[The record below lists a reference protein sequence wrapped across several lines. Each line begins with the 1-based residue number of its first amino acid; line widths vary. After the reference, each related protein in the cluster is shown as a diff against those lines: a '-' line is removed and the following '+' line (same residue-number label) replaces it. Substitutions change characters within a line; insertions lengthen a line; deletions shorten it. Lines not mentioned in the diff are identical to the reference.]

1 MLAFGNWTLSFKTFV
16 LQCKLKV
23 FSPNK
28 NLFIDATILNCLDCT
43 HKKLARLQHFFSDKS
58 CMQSSVSLFLV
69 QVQRQHALSSSFKN
83 TKPDPECFRNSLQFI
98 QFSRHLHLKDFKP
111 SIYQTPC
118 NSVIL
123 WCFLLNIT
131 TSIIL
136 VNTKHAQLYLIC
148 IKK

>member
-1 MLAFGNWTLSFKTFV
+1 M
-16 LQCKLKV
+16 QIKV

-111 SIYQTPC
+111 SLYKTPC

-123 WCFLLNIT
+123 YGTFLLNEHYKFN
-131 TSIIL
+131 IIGTHYINML
-136 VNTKHAQLYLIC
+136 NCT
-148 IKK
+148 

>member
-1 MLAFGNWTLSFKTFV
+1 M
-16 LQCKLKV
+16 QIKV

-43 HKKLARLQHFFSDKS
+43 HKKLARLQHFFFRQKLHAKL
-58 CMQSSVSLFLV
+58 CQPFLV

-111 SIYQTPC
+111 SLYKTPC

-123 WCFLLNIT
+123 YGTFLLNEHYKFN
-131 TSIIL
+131 IIGTHYINML
-136 VNTKHAQLYLIC
+136 NCT
-148 IKK
+148 

>member
-1 MLAFGNWTLSFKTFV
+1 M
-16 LQCKLKV
+16 QIKV

-43 HKKLARLQHFFSDKS
+43 HKKLARLQHFFFQTKVACKALSAFFQYRCNAK
-58 CMQSSVSLFLV
+58 
-69 QVQRQHALSSSFKN
+69 HALSSSFKN

-131 TSIIL
+131 TSMIL
-136 VNTKHAQLYLIC
+136 VNTKLAQLYLIC
-148 IKK
+148 IKKQSFVAK